1 MEERLKQVEELL
13 NQGLS
18 IQEIAARLGLKV
30 SSVRTYISLVRR
42 KKRGEEREERRAEE
56 ERPVQPAQAVPTPPT
71 PSAAP
76 VEAAPRVEVQQPRPE
91 VKRVEQAEKKVW
103 AFCSWVVCT
112 VCEYAEGRLT
122 CYAESLAKVRERGIE
137 IVAASA

>member
-42 KKRGEEREERRAEE
+42 RKREQEERKAEE
-56 ERPVQPAQAVPTPPT
+56 VSVQPAQAVPAPRT
-71 PSAAP
+71 PSTAP
-76 VEAAPRVEVQQPRPE
+76 VEAAPRVEVPQPQPE
-91 VKRVEQAEKKVW
+91 VRRVEQAEKKAW
-103 AFCSWVVCT
+103 ALCSWVICT
-112 VCEYAEGRLT
+112 VCEYAEGKLS
-122 CYAESLAKVRERGIE
+122 CYAESLTKVRERSIE
-137 IVAASA
+137 IVATSA

>member
-30 SSVRTYISLVRR
+30 SSVRTYISLLRRR
-42 KKRGEEREERRAEE
+42 KREQEARKAEE
-56 ERPVQPAQAVPTPPT
+56 GFVQPMQAAPAQPT

-76 VEAAPRVEVQQPRPE
+76 VEAAPRVEVPQPQPE
-91 VKRVEQAEKKVW
+91 VRRVEQAERRVW
-103 AFCSWVVCT
+103 ALCSWVVCT
-112 VCEYAEGRLT
+112 VCEYAEGKLT

-137 IVAASA
+137 IVATSA

>member
-18 IQEIAARLGLKV
+18 IQEIAERLGLKV

-42 KKRGEEREERRAEE
+42 RKREQEERKAEE
-56 ERPVQPAQAVPTPPT
+56 ESVQPAQVAPAPPT

-76 VEAAPRVEVQQPRPE
+76 VEAAPRVEAPQPQPE
-91 VKRVEQAEKKVW
+91 VRRVEQAEKKVW
-103 AFCSWVVCT
+103 ALCSWVVCT
-112 VCEYAEGRLT
+112 VCEYAEGKLT
-122 CYAESLAKVRERGIE
+122 CYAESPAKVRERGIE
-137 IVAASA
+137 IVATSA

>member
-42 KKRGEEREERRAEE
+42 RKREQEERKAEE
-56 ERPVQPAQAVPTPPT
+56 ESVQPEQAAPAPTA
-71 PSAAP
+71 PSVVP
-76 VEAAPRVEVQQPRPE
+76 VEAAPRVEVPQPQPE
-91 VKRVEQAEKKVW
+91 VRRVEQAEKKAW
-103 AFCSWVVCT
+103 ALCSWVVCT
-112 VCEYAEGRLT
+112 VCEYTEGRLT

-137 IVAASA
+137 IVATSA